1 MRNGRRT
8 EEKNEM
14 KVRLIALTF
23 GLFLAAGLPL
33 ALAGPL
39 PGGPDGDLDGVE
51 DQFDNCTTV
60 ANAGQQDFDHDGC
73 GDACDLSC
81 DINGDGISNITDF
94 NLFVPCF
101 NQPASCNPNADCS
114 GATLGVGDGTIN
126 ISDFNAFVPEFNVTS
141 GPSGL
146 IPALKTLGVPGGGQG
161 GNFALNCN

>member
-1 MRNGRRT
+1 
-8 EEKNEM
+8 M

-60 ANAGQQDFDHDGC
+60 ANTGQQDFDHDGC

-81 DINGDGISNITDF
+81 DINADGITNISDF
-94 NLFVPCF
+94 QRFQPCF
-101 NQPASCNPNADCS
+101 NQPASCDPSADCS
-114 GATLGVGDGTIN
+114 GATLGVADGVIN
-126 ISDFNAFVPEFNVTS
+126 ISDFQAFQPEFNQSS

-146 IPALKTLGVPGGGQG
+146 LAAQKTLNVEGAGQG